1 MENTGYPCPRCGAPA
16 ELTRGCVGCGLGPYL
31 PAAQVVRL
39 DREIVSLGRE
49 VERAREAYQG
59 LGTRLLAAQRQRAE
73 LAARIRREIPAPTPV
88 GAVARPVPPAVRPV
102 APGAFPV
109 APAARPVVP
118 SARPATPVRP
128 GGVVVSGGSVPP
140 AGFGAPPAAEGTPG
154 RPETSTR
161 TIQWLL
167 FVLGGLLLGTAAVVF
182 TAVAWSAVGVAGRA
196 LILAAF
202 TALALAVPLVA
213 KWRGLRGT
221 AETFAAVG
229 LLLVV
234 LDGYAAWSVNLLG
247 TADWP
252 GTRYAALVAG
262 VSAAAATGYALLSR
276 LTVPWFAALL
286 VVQPVLPLAA
296 AESRPGA
303 TGWTLVF
310 LGVALID
317 LAVVAVLRHRSPAP
331 VAPAATAAA
340 APATTGPTGPVP
352 AGPEQT
358 RPVPAGPNP
367 AAPVPAGAVPPGS
380 APAVAGP
387 GGGVVVPAGGSGTTT
402 VPADG
407 GPAAGGG
414 PVAGPAGVTAVLAGR
429 VLGWLGFGAAS
440 TVAASCALVPLALG
454 RAGGQPLLAGL
465 PLLLVG
471 LVLAGAALVSG
482 VRVFR
487 QLTAGLLV
495 PLLATAALRPVAELR
510 AGFLL
515 LAAGLVTAGLAGAVR
530 LLPQRHRTG
539 PRVGALL
546 VAAGSAQVA
555 VLATGALAVLAVGRS
570 LPAWQGAD
578 AGPDLAWGWQ
588 LPLVALLT
596 TGAGLLLLPRPAR
609 PVTVLL
615 GVVVTAAA
623 LPAVTVTPWPATLA
637 VDLVVGAALLPLAVL
652 RCRRTSTVLVGA
664 SGAAVLLGHGLLV
677 AAADPVGMLAALGVV
692 LLVGLAVALPARPAN
707 AVAGRVAGVALSVA
721 LLTVPAGTAVA
732 LRAAGSPAWWQ
743 LRAGFAAAALLL
755 VPLLVLRHRRP
766 DLDGYAGTA
775 LAVALAAVVTPTVV
789 PGGESLALY
798 AALAVGVLV
807 LADRRTTAVTP
818 GRVVGVGLAGLAL
831 VAAAAV
837 TLAALVAPYG
847 GPVRPWSGVPTGDGP
862 AGALV
867 VGVALLVL
875 ALTAALLG
883 HRHTG
888 RRSGAA
894 VGALP
899 FGAAALPVLLLAGP
913 APWPVVPAVV
923 LLIGSA
929 ALLTAALAG
938 PARTAPVP
946 AATLPAAPVPAA
958 PVPAAPVPAA
968 VPGGPGSGAAPAA
981 GGQPVDHGRGG
992 ALLAP
997 VTTPIGLLWTVF
1009 GLVGLLATRA
1019 GTLAGLALLVMVAA
1033 VIGAVGRRPEVRLLG
1048 CLTTVAAATC
1058 FAFTAP
1064 LAAGL
1069 PARTAGFPVLVVAVA
1084 VLLGAPLLARRG
1096 SLTVRALEAA
1106 AQAVAVL
1113 ALLLTVGAIRHAA
1126 VICVLWGA
1134 AAALRVLY
1142 PGQSAGR
1149 RWAFGA
1155 VAGGSELLGAWLLL
1169 ISGEVVLLEAYTL
1182 PAAGLTL
1189 VAGLLALRTRPG
1201 LTSWLALGP
1210 GLAAG
1215 LLPSLV
1221 SVLVAPDPQPWR
1233 RLLLGGAALGVV
1245 LVGAVRRWQA
1255 PVVLGGGSLVLLALH
1270 ELVRGW
1276 DLLPRWIYLA
1286 VGGLTLIT
1294 LAATYE
1300 RRRRDVDRLRAAV
1313 GRMG

>member
-16 ELTRGCVGCGLGPYL
+16 ELTRGCVGCGLGPYP

-102 APGAFPV
+102 APGAHPV
-109 APAARPVVP
+109 APAGRPVVP

-128 GGVVVSGGSVPP
+128 GGVVPAGGSVPP
-140 AGFGAPPAAEGTPG
+140 AGFGTAPAAEGTPG

-262 VSAAAATGYALLSR
+262 VSAAVATGYALLSR

-303 TGWTLVF
+303 TGGTLVF

-331 VAPAATAAA
+331 VAPAAAA

-402 VPADG
+402 VPA
-407 GPAAGGG
+407 AGGG
-414 PVAGPAGVTAVLAGR
+414 PVAGTAGVTAVLAGR

-471 LVLAGAALVSG
+471 LVLAGAARVSG

-596 TGAGLLLLPRPAR
+596 TGAGLLLLPRAAR

-664 SGAAVLLGHGLLV
+664 SGAAVLFGHGLLV

-755 VPLLVLRHRRP
+755 VPLLVLRRRRP

-807 LADRRTTAVTP
+807 LADRRTAAVTP

-938 PARTAPVP
+938 SGGTGPAVIDPRVTAPPV
-946 AATLPAAPVPAA
+946 AGHTAPGGHTVPAA
-958 PVPAAPVPAA
+958 PAAPSGPAAPGA
-968 VPGGPGSGAAPAA
+968 GAAPVA
-981 GGQPVDHGRGG
+981 GGAMPGRTGGG
-992 ALLAP
+992 ALLVP

-1019 GTLAGLALLVMVAA
+1019 GTLAGLALLVIVTA
-1033 VIGAVGRRPEVRLLG
+1033 VIGTVGRRPGVRLLG

-1058 FAFTAP
+1058 FALTAP

-1069 PARTAGFPVLVVAVA
+1069 PTRTAGFPVLVVAVA

-1126 VICVLWGA
+1126 AICVLWGA

-1142 PGQSAGR
+1142 PGQPAGR

-1300 RRRRDVDRLRAAV
+1300 RRRRDVTRLRAAV

>member
-1 MENTGYPCPRCGAPA
+1 MQNTGYPCPRCGAPA
-16 ELTRGCVGCGLGPYL
+16 ELTRGCAGCGLGPYP
-31 PAAQVVRL
+31 PAAEVVRL
-39 DREIVSLGRE
+39 DREIVALGRE
-49 VERAREAYQG
+49 VERARQAYQG
-59 LGTRLLAAQRQRAE
+59 LGGRLLAAQRRRAE
-73 LAARIRREIPAPTPV
+73 LAASIRREIPAPVPV
-88 GAVARPVPPAVRPV
+88 GAAVRPPAPPARPAAPAGTPV
-102 APGAFPV
+102 AAPAGPPTDPV
-109 APAARPVVP
+109 AP
-118 SARPATPVRP
+118 PVRP
-128 GGVVVSGGSVPP
+128 GTPVPP
-140 AGFGAPPAAEGTPG
+140 EVPARAVPPTGPVPRPAALDTPG

-182 TAVAWSAVGVAGRA
+182 TAVAWATVGVAGRA

-252 GTRYAALVAG
+252 GTRYAAVVAG
-262 VSAAAATGYALLSR
+262 ASAAVAAGYALLSR
-276 LTVPWFAALL
+276 LTVPWFAALF
-286 VVQPVLPLAA
+286 VVQPVLPLAVA
-296 AESRPGA
+296 QSRPGA
-303 TGWTLVF
+303 TGWTLTF
-310 LGVALID
+310 LGVALLD
-317 LAVVAVLRHRSPAP
+317 LAVVVALRRRSPAP
-331 VAPAATAAA
+331 AGSDPAAA
-340 APATTGPTGPVP
+340 VP
-352 AGPEQT
+352 A
-358 RPVPAGPNP
+358 A
-367 AAPVPAGAVPPGS
+367 AVPP
-380 APAVAGP
+380 AAATAVAGP

-402 VPADG
+402 APADG

-414 PVAGPAGVTAVLAGR
+414 PVAGPSGSVLAGR
-429 VLGWLGFGAAS
+429 MLGWLGFGAAL

-471 LVLAGAALVSG
+471 LVLAGAARVAAAT
-482 VRVFR
+482 VFR
-487 QLTAGLLV
+487 QITAGLLV
-495 PLLATAALRPVAELR
+495 PLLAVAVLRPVAELR

-515 LAAGLVTAGLAGAVR
+515 LAVGLVAAALAGAVR

-546 VAAGSAQVA
+546 VAGGAAQVV
-555 VLATGALAVLAVGRS
+555 VLATGAVAVLAVDRS
-570 LPAWQGAD
+570 LPAWQGAA

-588 LPLVALLT
+588 LPLVVLLT
-596 TGAGLLLLPRPAR
+596 AGAGLLLVPRAAR

-615 GVVVTAAA
+615 AVVLTAAA

-637 VDLVVGAALLPLAVL
+637 VDLVVGAALLPVAVL
-652 RCRRTSTVLVGA
+652 RGRRAPTVLVGA
-664 SGAAVLLGHGLLV
+664 AGAAVLLGHGLLV
-677 AAADPVGMLAALGVV
+677 ASAAPVGMLVALGVV
-692 LLVGLAVALPARPAN
+692 LVVGLSVALPGRPAS
-707 AVAGRVAGVALSVA
+707 AVAGRVAGVALAVA
-721 LLTVPAGTAVA
+721 LLTVPAGASVASRAVGA
-732 LRAAGSPAWWQ
+732 PPWWQ
-743 LRAGFAAAALLL
+743 LRAGFVAAVLLL
-755 VPLLVLRHRRP
+755 VPLLALRRRRP

-775 LAVALAAVVTPTVV
+775 LALALAAVVVPTVV
-789 PGGESLALY
+789 PGGEPFALY
-798 AALAVGVLV
+798 AALAVVALV
-807 LADRRTTAVTP
+807 PADRRTAPVTP
-818 GRVVGVGLAGLAL
+818 GRVVGAVLAGLAL
-831 VAAAAV
+831 VAAAPV

-847 GPVRPWSGVPTGDGP
+847 APVRPWSGVPTGDGP
-862 AGALV
+862 PGALV
-867 VGVALLVL
+867 VGAALLVL
-875 ALTAALLG
+875 AGTAALVV

-888 RRSGAA
+888 DRSGAA
-894 VGALP
+894 VAALP
-899 FGAAALPVLLLAGP
+899 FGAAALPVLLLGAD
-913 APWPVVPAVV
+913 APWPVVPAAV
-923 LLIGSA
+923 LLVGIA
-929 ALLTAALAG
+929 ALLTATLTG
-938 PARTAPVP
+938 PARPAAPGAAVPPGTAPV
-946 AATLPAAPVPAA
+946 ATGTASG
-958 PVPAAPVPAA
+958 
-968 VPGGPGSGAAPAA
+968 VPGIAQGVPGAVAPAPA
-981 GGQPVDHGRGG
+981 PGRGR
-992 ALLAP
+992 ALLVP
-997 VTTPIGLLWTVF
+997 VTTPIGLLWTAA

-1019 GTLAGLALLVMVAA
+1019 GTLAGLALLVVAA
-1033 VIGAVGRRPEVRLLG
+1033 AVVGAIGRRAEVRLLG
-1048 CLTTVAAATC
+1048 FLTAVAAATG
-1058 FAFTAP
+1058 FALTAP
-1064 LAAGL
+1064 LAADL
-1069 PARTAGFPVLVVAVA
+1069 PLRTAGFPVLGVAVA
-1084 VLLGAPLLARRG
+1084 VLLGAPALARRG
-1096 SLTVRALEAA
+1096 SFTVRALEVA

-1113 ALLLTVGAIRHAA
+1113 ALLLTVGAIRYAA

-1189 VAGLLALRTRPG
+1189 VAGLLALRARPG

-1210 GLAAG
+1210 ALAAG

-1221 SVLVAPDPQPWR
+1221 SVLVAADPQPWR
-1233 RLLLGGAALGVV
+1233 RLLLGGAALAVV

-1255 PVVLGGGSLVLLALH
+1255 PVVLGGGALVLLAVH

-1286 VGGLTLIT
+1286 VGGLALIT

-1300 RRRRDVDRLRAAV
+1300 RRRRDVARLRAAV

>member
-1 MENTGYPCPRCGAPA
+1 MQNTGYPCPRCGAPA
-16 ELTRGCVGCGLGPYL
+16 ELTRGCVGCGFGPYP
-31 PAAQVVRL
+31 PAAEVVRL

-59 LGTRLLAAQRQRAE
+59 LGARLLAAQRQRAE
-73 LAARIRREIPAPTPV
+73 LAARIRREIPAPVPV
-88 GAVARPVPPAVRPV
+88 GAAVRVPAPAGRPVPPAVRP
-102 APGAFPV
+102 AGHPV
-109 APAARPVVP
+109 VPAARPVVP
-118 SARPATPVRP
+118 VRP
-128 GGVVVSGGSVPP
+128 GGVVGSGGSVPP
-140 AGFGAPPAAEGTPG
+140 AGSGPPPVGTPG

-182 TAVAWSAVGVAGRA
+182 TAVAWAAVGVAGRA
-196 LILAAF
+196 LILAGF

-247 TADWP
+247 TADWS
-252 GTRYAALVAG
+252 GTRYAALVTG
-262 VSAAAATGYALLSR
+262 LSAAVATGYALLSR
-276 LTVPWFAALL
+276 LTVPWFAALF
-286 VVQPVLPLAA
+286 VVQPVLPLAVA
-296 AESRPGA
+296 QSRPGA
-303 TGWTLVF
+303 TGWTLTF
-310 LGVALID
+310 LGVALLD
-317 LAVVAVLRHRSPAP
+317 LAVVVALRRRSPAP
-331 VAPAATAAA
+331 LAVP
-340 APATTGPTGPVP
+340 TGPVPTGPVP
-352 AGPEQT
+352 AVTGSAAN
-358 RPVPAGPNP
+358 RPVPAGPDP
-367 AAPVPAGAVPPGS
+367 AAPPLAGAVPPGA
-380 APAVAGP
+380 APAAAGP
-387 GGGVVVPAGGSGTTT
+387 GEAVVVPAGGSGATT

-414 PVAGPAGVTAVLAGR
+414 PVAGPPGSTAVLAGR
-429 VLGWLGFGAAS
+429 VLGWLGFGAAT
-440 TVAASCALVPLALG
+440 TVAASCALVPLVLG

-465 PLLLVG
+465 PMLLVG
-471 LVLAGAALVSG
+471 LVLAGAARVAG
-482 VRVFR
+482 AGVFR
-487 QLTAGLLV
+487 QLTTGLLV
-495 PLLATAALRPVAELR
+495 PLLAVAMLRPVAELR

-515 LAAGLVTAGLAGAVR
+515 LAVGLVAAALAGGVR

-546 VAAGSAQVA
+546 VAAGAAQVT
-555 VLATGALAVLAVGRS
+555 VLATGSLAALAVGRS
-570 LPAWQGAD
+570 LPAWQGAA
-578 AGPDLAWGWQ
+578 AGPDLPWGWQ
-588 LPLVALLT
+588 LPLTALLT
-596 TGAGLLLLPRPAR
+596 VGAGLLLLSRTAR

-623 LPAVTVTPWPATLA
+623 LPAVTTTPWPATLA
-637 VDLVVGAALLPLAVL
+637 VDLVVGAALLPVAVL
-652 RCRRTSTVLVGA
+652 RCRRAATVLVGA
-664 SGAAVLLGHGLLV
+664 AGAAVLLGHGLLV
-677 AAADPVGMLAALGVV
+677 AAAEPVGLLAALGVV
-692 LLVGLAVALPARPAN
+692 LVVGLAVALPPRPAN
-707 AVAGRVAGVALSVA
+707 AVAARVAGVALTVA
-721 LLTVPAGTAVA
+721 LLTVPAGAAVA

-743 LRAGFAAAALLL
+743 LRVGFAAAVLLL
-755 VPLLVLRHRRP
+755 VPLLALRRRRP

-798 AALAVGVLV
+798 AAAALGMLV
-807 LADRRTTAVTP
+807 LAERRTAAVTT

-831 VAAAAV
+831 VAAAPL
-837 TLAALVAPYG
+837 TLTALVAPYG
-847 GPVRPWSGVPTGDGP
+847 DPVRPWSGVPTGDGASGAP
-862 AGALV
+862 A

-875 ALTAALLG
+875 ALTAALLV
-883 HRHTG
+883 HRYTG
-888 RRSGAA
+888 RRSGSA
-894 VGALP
+894 VAALP
-899 FGAAALPVLLLAGP
+899 FGAAALPVLLLVGP

-923 LLIGSA
+923 LLVGSA

-938 PARTAPVP
+938 PVRTAP
-946 AATLPAAPVPAA
+946 AATATP
-958 PVPAAPVPAA
+958 PAA
-968 VPGGPGSGAAPAA
+968 VPGGPGSGAAPTA
-981 GGQPVDHGRGG
+981 GGPPVGHRRGG
-992 ALLAP
+992 ELLVP
-997 VTTPIGLLWTVF
+997 VTTPIGLLWTFF

-1019 GTLAGLALLVMVAA
+1019 GTLAALALLVIVTA
-1033 VIGAVGRRPEVRLLG
+1033 VIGAVGRRPGVRLLG
-1048 CLTTVAAATC
+1048 CLTTVAAATS
-1058 FAFTAP
+1058 FALTAP

-1069 PARTAGFPVLVVAVA
+1069 PTRTAGFPVLVVAVA

-1134 AAALRVLY
+1134 AVALRVLY
-1142 PGQSAGR
+1142 PGQSAGQ
-1149 RWAFGA
+1149 RWVFGA

-1182 PAAGLTL
+1182 PVAGLTL
-1189 VAGLLALRTRPG
+1189 VAGLLALRSRPG

-1210 GLAAG
+1210 GLAAA

-1221 SVLVAPDPQPWR
+1221 SVLVAADPQPWR

-1286 VGGLTLIT
+1286 VGGLALIT

-1300 RRRRDVDRLRAAV
+1300 RRRRDVSRLRAAV

>member
-16 ELTRGCVGCGLGPYL
+16 ELTRGCVRCGLGPYP
-31 PAAQVVRL
+31 PAAEVVRL
-39 DREIVSLGRE
+39 DREIVTLGRE

-59 LGTRLLAAQRQRAE
+59 VGARLLAAQRQRAE

-88 GAVARPVPPAVRPV
+88 GAAAPPALT
-102 APGAFPV
+102 AAHPV
-109 APAARPVVP
+109 APAQAVRPPAQAVHPPAPGARPAAPAGRPVVP
-118 SARPATPVRP
+118 VPR
-128 GGVVVSGGSVPP
+128 GGVVAPGGQVPP
-140 AGFGAPPAAEGTPG
+140 AGSGNPSAPG

-182 TAVAWSAVGVAGRA
+182 TAVAWATVGVAGRA

-213 KWRGLRGT
+213 RWRGLRGT

-252 GTRYAALVAG
+252 GTRYAALVGG
-262 VSAAAATGYALLSR
+262 VSAAVATGYALLSR

-296 AESRPGA
+296 AQSRPGA

-310 LGVALID
+310 LGVALLD
-317 LAVVAVLRHRSPAP
+317 LAVVVALRRRSPAP
-331 VAPAATAAA
+331 AAPAATG
-340 APATTGPTGPVP
+340 TTGPVP
-352 AGPEQT
+352 G
-358 RPVPAGPNP
+358 GPNP
-367 AAPVPAGAVPPGS
+367 AAPVPAGALPPGS
-380 APAVAGP
+380 GPAAPGP
-387 GGGVVVPAGGSGTTT
+387 EGAVVVPAGGAGTTT
-402 VPADG
+402 PR
-407 GPAAGGG
+407 AGEAL
-414 PVAGPAGVTAVLAGR
+414 AGSAAVLAGR
-429 VLGWLGFGAAS
+429 VFGWLGFGAAV

-454 RAGGQPLLAGL
+454 RAAGQPLLAGL

-471 LVLAGAALVSG
+471 VVLAGAARAAG
-482 VRVFR
+482 ARVFR

-495 PLLATAALRPVAELR
+495 PLVAAALLRPVAELR

-515 LAAGLVTAGLAGAVR
+515 LAVGLVAAGLAGAVR
-530 LLPQRHRTG
+530 LLPQRHRIG

-546 VAAGSAQVA
+546 VAGGAAQVGLLASGA
-555 VLATGALAVLAVGRS
+555 VAALAVDRS
-570 LPAWQGAD
+570 LPAWRGAA
-578 AGPDLAWGWQ
+578 AGPDLSWGWQ
-588 LPLVALLT
+588 LPLAVLFT
-596 TGAGLLLLPRPAR
+596 VGAGVLLLPRAAR

-615 GVVVTAAA
+615 GAVVTAAA

-637 VDLVVGAALLPLAVL
+637 VDLVVGAALLPVAVL
-652 RCRRTSTVLVGA
+652 RARRTPTVLVGA
-664 SGAAVLLGHGLLV
+664 GGAAVLLGHGLLV
-677 AAADPVGMLAALGVV
+677 ASADPVGLLVALGVV
-692 LLVGLAVALPARPAN
+692 LAVGLAVALPGRPVN
-707 AVAGRVAGVALSVA
+707 AVAGRVAGVALTVA
-721 LLTVPAGTAVA
+721 LLTVPAGAAVA
-732 LRAAGSPAWWQ
+732 LRAAGSPPWWQ
-743 LRAGFAAAALLL
+743 LRAGFAAAVLLM
-755 VPLLVLRHRRP
+755 VPLLALRRRRP
-766 DLDGYAGTA
+766 ALDGYAGTA
-775 LAVALAAVVTPTVV
+775 LAVALAAVVTPAVV
-789 PGGESLALY
+789 PGGESAALY
-798 AALAVGVLV
+798 AALALVALV
-807 LADRRTTAVTP
+807 LADRRTDPVTP
-818 GRVVGVGLAGLAL
+818 GRVVGVGLAGCAL
-831 VAAAAV
+831 VASAPV
-837 TLAALVAPYG
+837 ALTALFAPYG
-847 GPVRPWSGVPTGDGP
+847 GPVRPWSGAPTGDGP
-862 AGALV
+862 PGAAV
-867 VGVALLVL
+867 VGVALLTL
-875 ALTAALLG
+875 ALAAALIA

-888 RRSGAA
+888 GRSGPVVA
-894 VGALP
+894 ALP

-913 APWPVVPAVV
+913 VPWPVVPAAV
-923 LLIGSA
+923 LLVGVA
-929 ALLTAALAG
+929 ALLIAALAG
-938 PARTAPVP
+938 TGV
-946 AATLPAAPVPAA
+946 
-958 PVPAAPVPAA
+958 
-968 VPGGPGSGAAPAA
+968 
-981 GGQPVDHGRGG
+981 
-992 ALLAP
+992 P
-997 VTTPIGLLWTVF
+997 VTTPVGLLWTGA

-1019 GTLAGLALLVMVAA
+1019 GTLAGLALLVVTAA
-1033 VIGAVGRRPEVRLLG
+1033 VVGAVGRWAGVRLLG

-1058 FAFTAP
+1058 FALTAP

-1069 PARTAGFPVLVVAVA
+1069 PTRTAGFPVLGVAVA
-1084 VLLGAPLLARRG
+1084 VLLGTPLLARRG
-1096 SLTVRALEAA
+1096 PLTVRALEAA

-1142 PGQSAGR
+1142 PGRPAGR
-1149 RWAFGA
+1149 RWVFAV

-1221 SVLVAPDPQPWR
+1221 SVLVAADPQPVR
-1233 RLLLGGAALGVV
+1233 RLLLGAAALGVV
-1245 LVGAVRRWQA
+1245 LVGATRRWQA

-1300 RRRRDVDRLRAAV
+1300 RRRRDVTRLRAAV

>member
-1 MENTGYPCPRCGAPA
+1 MQNTGYPCPRCGAPA
-16 ELTRGCVGCGLGPYL
+16 ELTRGCAGCGLGPYP
-31 PAAQVVRL
+31 PAAEVVRL

-49 VERAREAYQG
+49 VERARQTYQG
-59 LGTRLLAAQRQRAE
+59 LGTRLLAAQRRRAE
-73 LAARIRREIPAPTPV
+73 LAARIRREIPAPVPV
-88 GAVARPVPPAVRPV
+88 GAAVRP
-102 APGAFPV
+102 P
-109 APAARPVVP
+109 APAARP
-118 SARPATPVRP
+118 AAPAGPPVAAPAGSPTGPVAPPVRP
-128 GGVVVSGGSVPP
+128 GTPVPPGAPGGVVPP
-140 AGFGAPPAAEGTPG
+140 AGPDTPG

-182 TAVAWSAVGVAGRA
+182 TAVAWATVGVAGRA

-262 VSAAAATGYALLSR
+262 VSAAVAAGYALLSR
-276 LTVPWFAALL
+276 LTVPWFAALF
-286 VVQPVLPLAA
+286 VVQPVLPLAVA
-296 AESRPGA
+296 QSRPGA
-303 TGWTLVF
+303 TGWTLTF
-310 LGVALID
+310 LGVALLD
-317 LAVVAVLRHRSPAP
+317 LAVVVVLRRRSPAAAGP
-331 VAPAATAAA
+331 DPAAVAPAAAASPAAA
-340 APATTGPTGPVP
+340 V
-352 AGPEQT
+352 
-358 RPVPAGPNP
+358 
-367 AAPVPAGAVPPGS
+367 
-380 APAVAGP
+380 AVAGP
-387 GGGVVVPAGGSGTTT
+387 GGGVVVPAGGSGTATA
-402 VPADG
+402 PADG

-414 PVAGPAGVTAVLAGR
+414 PVAGPSGSVLAGR
-429 VLGWLGFGAAS
+429 VLGWLAFGGAL

-471 LVLAGAALVSG
+471 LVLAGAARVAG
-482 VRVFR
+482 AAVFR
-487 QLTAGLLV
+487 QITAGLLV
-495 PLLATAALRPVAELR
+495 PLLAVAVLRPVAELR

-515 LAAGLVTAGLAGAVR
+515 LAVGLVAAALAGAVR

-546 VAAGSAQVA
+546 VAGGAAQVV
-555 VLATGALAVLAVGRS
+555 VLATGAVAALAVDRS
-570 LPAWQGAD
+570 LPAWQGAA

-588 LPLVALLT
+588 LPLVVLLT
-596 TGAGLLLLPRPAR
+596 AGAGLLLLPRVAR

-615 GVVVTAAA
+615 AVVVTAAA

-637 VDLVVGAALLPLAVL
+637 VDLVVGAALLPVAVL
-652 RCRRTSTVLVGA
+652 RGRRVPTVLVGA
-664 SGAAVLLGHGLLV
+664 AGAAVLLGHGLLV
-677 AAADPVGMLAALGVV
+677 APAAPVGMLVALGVV
-692 LLVGLAVALPARPAN
+692 LVAGLAVALPGRPAS
-707 AVAGRVAGVALSVA
+707 AVAGRVAGVALTVA
-721 LLTVPAGTAVA
+721 LLTVPAGASVA
-732 LRAAGSPAWWQ
+732 SRAAGAPAWWQ
-743 LRAGFAAAALLL
+743 LRAGFVAAVLLL
-755 VPLLVLRHRRP
+755 VPLLALRRRRP
-766 DLDGYAGTA
+766 DLNGYAGSA
-775 LAVALAAVVTPTVV
+775 LALALAAVVAPTVV
-789 PGGESLALY
+789 PGGEPLALY
-798 AALAVGVLV
+798 AALAVVALV
-807 LADRRTTAVTP
+807 PADRRTAPVTP
-818 GRVVGVGLAGLAL
+818 GRAVGAVLAGLAL
-831 VAAAAV
+831 VAAAPV

-862 AGALV
+862 PGALV
-867 VGVALLVL
+867 VGAALLVL
-875 ALTAALLG
+875 AGTAALVV

-888 RRSGAA
+888 DRSGAA
-894 VGALP
+894 VAALP
-899 FGAAALPVLLLAGP
+899 FGAAALPVLLLGAD
-913 APWPVVPAVV
+913 APWPVVPAAV
-923 LLIGSA
+923 LIVGVA
-929 ALLTAALAG
+929 ALLTATITG
-938 PARTAPVP
+938 PARP
-946 AATLPAAPVPAA
+946 AA
-958 PVPAAPVPAA
+958 
-968 VPGGPGSGAAPAA
+968 GPHGAAPGVPGAA
-981 GGQPVDHGRGG
+981 APAPAPGRGR
-992 ALLAP
+992 ALLVP
-997 VTTPIGLLWTVF
+997 VTTPIGLLWTAA

-1019 GTLAGLALLVMVAA
+1019 GTLAGLALLVVVAA
-1033 VIGAVGRRPEVRLLG
+1033 VVGAIGRRAEVRLFG
-1048 CLTTVAAATC
+1048 FLTAVAAATG
-1058 FAFTAP
+1058 FALTAP
-1064 LAAGL
+1064 LAADL
-1069 PARTAGFPVLVVAVA
+1069 PLRTAGFPVLGVAVA
-1084 VLLGAPLLARRG
+1084 VLLGAPALARRG
-1096 SLTVRALEAA
+1096 SFTVRALEAA

-1126 VICVLWGA
+1126 AICVLWGA

-1149 RWAFGA
+1149 RWALGA

-1189 VAGLLALRTRPG
+1189 VAGLLALRARPG

-1255 PVVLGGGSLVLLALH
+1255 PVVLGGGALVLLAVH
-1270 ELVRGW
+1270 EMVRGW

-1286 VGGLTLIT
+1286 VGGLALIT

-1300 RRRRDVDRLRAAV
+1300 RRRRDVARLRAAV